1 MQHPNTHFYVLTAYL
16 HAFAFAPK
24 ENTNVLFFLSAV
36 PTSIIPF
43 IEIRVTCRLR
53 SPAP

>member
-1 MQHPNTHFYVLTAYL
+1 MCLLQSHVRAL
-16 HAFAFAPK
+16 APK
-24 ENTNVLFFLSAV
+24 AYTNVLFFLSAV